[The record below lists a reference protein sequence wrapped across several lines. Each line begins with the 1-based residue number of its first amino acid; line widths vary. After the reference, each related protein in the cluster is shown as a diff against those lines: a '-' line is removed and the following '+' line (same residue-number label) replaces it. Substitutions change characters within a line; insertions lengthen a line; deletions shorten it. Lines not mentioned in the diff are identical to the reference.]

1 MGVGEGACCQGLTDE
16 PRVLHTGLSS
26 EMNMKDYKLAVDEGE
41 HVIARD
47 ARVEQILGGSA
58 DHD

>member
-1 MGVGEGACCQGLTDE
+1 MTVKN
-16 PRVLHTGLSS
+16 HT
-26 EMNMKDYKLAVDEGE
+26 LAVDKVEN
-41 HVIARD
+41 VIARD